1 MTVSCQQR
9 RPRLVSW
16 PSNPLIGKNNGNV
29 SFDWTFELLP
39 TETWNRTIYEL
50 IFGIW
55 KYPGYLRE
63 KLIVIDAE
71 GAVLIRKN
79 YEKKI
84 SCKFNMSCLQVAFTL
99 HNLNIEDEKD
109 YGFQVEFGL
118 TRSPLTDT
126 VMLRIE
132 GNIHFE
138 INYGLQ
144 WF

>member
-1 MTVSCQQR
+1 MIVSCQQR

-16 PSNPLIGKNNGNV
+16 PNHPLIGRNNGNA
-29 SFDWTFELLP
+29 SFDWAFELLP
-39 TETWNRTIYEL
+39 QETWNRTIYEL
-50 IFGIW
+50 IFGVW

-63 KLIVIDAE
+63 KLIVIDAQ
-71 GAVLIRKN
+71 GKVLIRQN

-84 SCKFNMSCLQVAFTL
+84 SCKLNMSRLQVAFTL
-99 HNLNIEDEKD
+99 HDLNMEDQKD

-132 GNIHFE
+132 GNTQFE
-138 INYGLQ
+138 INYGAQ
-144 WF
+144 